1 MTQGE
6 HEYSATLVWEGN
18 TGEGTARYDA
28 YSRRYRVSIEGKGE
42 LEGSADP
49 SFRGDPALHNPEDL
63 LLASLS
69 ACHML
74 TYLALCAQRGIKVL
88 SYVDSAT
95 GRMQVD
101 RDGGG
106 RFEEVVLRPEIT
118 IQGSEQLA
126 RATELHERANK
137 LCFIAA
143 SCNFPIRHEPRM
155 SSVQA

>member
-1 MTQGE
+1 MTHGE
-6 HEYSATLVWEGN
+6 HEYRATLVWEGN

-28 YSRRYRVSIEGKGE
+28 YSRDYRLRFEGKPD

-49 SFRGDPALHNPEDL
+49 NFRGSPELHNPEDL

-88 SYVDSAT
+88 SYEDEAT
-95 GRMQVD
+95 GRMLVD

-106 RFEEVVLRPEIT
+106 RFEEVVLRPSIT
-118 IQGSEQLA
+118 IQGEEHLA

-155 SSVQA
+155 RSA